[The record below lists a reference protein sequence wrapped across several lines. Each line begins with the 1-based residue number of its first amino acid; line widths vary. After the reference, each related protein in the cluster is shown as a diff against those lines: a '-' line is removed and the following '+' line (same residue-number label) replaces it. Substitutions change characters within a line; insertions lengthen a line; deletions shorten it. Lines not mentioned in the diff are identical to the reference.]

1 MSNLSPL
8 SSCMVLVLEE
18 MFCCSMPWKKKHNVS
33 QCPQCVSTF
42 HVSKVWTRK
51 EEVKEIFSQLQ
62 NYSAVYRQ
70 QLHVSFVPSLVLFS
84 LPSLGCSCPGHFPA
98 VSCRGSLCGLAAPS
112 VSWSP
117 PGTQSSSTQL
127 LLALLLHVAPGLPT
141 RTAWSISNTQRG
153 LCVCCVYS

>member
-18 MFCCSMPWKKKHNVS
+18 MFCCSMSWKKKHNIF
-33 QCPQCVSTF
+33 QFPQCVSTF
-42 HVSKVWTRK
+42 HFSKVWTRK
-51 EEVKEIFSQLQ
+51 EGVKEVLSLPP
-62 NYSAVYRQ
+62 NCSTW
-70 QLHVSFVPSLVLFS
+70 HVSFVPSVVLCC

-117 PGTQSSSTQL
+117 PGTQSSSAQL
-127 LLALLLHVAPGLPT
+127 LLALLLHVAPGLPA
-141 RTAWSISNTQRG
+141 RTASSISNTQRG